1 MKKEMGAKA
10 FKLMIAGLF
19 AISATIV
26 PVTASFAAGE
36 ALGAKCTTEG
46 ESTGTKSTSL
56 VCKKNSSGRLVWAK
70 VNLSASNLAP
80 IKPLKAPR
88 GSIEFWHWRAEDKA
102 IFDKIIAD
110 FQALNP
116 GVKVTQVISN
126 STDYTNTALNKV
138 QSNPKAAVV
147 TTFRGSQFNQA
158 ATAGLLK
165 DLSGEQFAKRNVIKS
180 MMGAGQYQGKQLGIP
195 YQSLF
200 NNPVYNI
207 EIFKKEGWK
216 LPKKFSEWIS
226 YCKTAKAAGY
236 VPMAWMGAF
245 RPQAG
250 QIINSA
256 LMNTASTDAQLN
268 AQITALDTG
277 KEAITVK
284 WFKDMASK
292 YAELRDAGCFPDN
305 PKGVTEAAGNTLF
318 ATGKSPILPTGSFS
332 MGGIVNLNKAM
343 DGNMGLTGF
352 NWTDDVNARY
362 TGITNNTF
370 ILGINT
376 KAGRT
381 EQRIAAAFISYLVS
395 GEVAT
400 AYANG
405 TKQHVTVLDV
415 EYTDANLRNTASIM
429 AERLVL
435 APRFT
440 FLNQG
445 VRDILEDALIAIVGG
460 ETVDKALEEGAKL
473 IKQKLG

>member
-36 ALGAKCTTEG
+36 SLGAKCTNEG

-165 DLSGEQFAKRNVIKS
+165 DLSNEQFAKRNVIKS

-429 AERLVL
+429 SERLVL

>member
-36 ALGAKCTTEG
+36 ALGQKCTTEG

-70 VNLSASNLAP
+70 VKLSASNLAP

-116 GVKVTQVISN
+116 GVRVTQVISN

-165 DLSGEQFAKRNVIKS
+165 DLSNEQFAKRNVIKS

-268 AQITALDTG
+268 AQIAAIDTG
-277 KEAITVK
+277 KDPITIK
-284 WFKDMASK
+284 WFKDMAEK

-473 IKQKLG
+473 IKQRLG

>member
-36 ALGAKCTTEG
+36 SLGAKCTNEG

-165 DLSGEQFAKRNVIKS
+165 DLSNEQFAKRNVIKS

-268 AQITALDTG
+268 AQITAIDTG

>member
-36 ALGAKCTTEG
+36 SLGAKCTNEG

-165 DLSGEQFAKRNVIKS
+165 DLSNEQFAKRNVIKS

-236 VPMAWMGAF
+236 TPMAWMGGF
-245 RPQAG
+245 RAQAG

-256 LMNTASTDAQLN
+256 LMNTAPTDALL
-268 AQITALDTG
+268 ASRVAAIDTG
-277 KEAITVK
+277 KEAITTA
-284 WFKDMASK
+284 WFKEMAEK
-292 YAELRDAGCFPDN
+292 YADLRDAGCFPAN
-305 PKGVTEAAGNTLF
+305 PTGVTEAAGNALF
-318 ATGKSPILPTGSFS
+318 ATGKAPILPTGSFS
-332 MGGIVNLNKAM
+332 MGGIVTLEPKM
-343 DGNMGLTGF
+343 SGNMGITGM
-352 NWTDDVNARY
+352 NWTEDVNARY

-370 ILGINT
+370 ILGIN
-376 KAGRT
+376 KNAGRT
-381 EQRIAAAFISYLVS
+381 EQKIARAFLSYLLT
-395 GEVAT
+395 GPVAT
-400 AYANG
+400 YYANSS
-405 TKQHVTVLDV
+405 KQHVTVLDV
-415 EYTDANLRNTASIM
+415 SYTDVNLRNTSSIM
-429 AERLVL
+429 SERLIL
-435 APRFT
+435 APRFL
-440 FLNQG
+440 FLNIG
-445 VRDILEDALIAIVGG
+445 VRDALEDALIAIVGG
-460 ETVDKALEEGAKL
+460 TSVDKALTDGAAV
-473 IKQKLG
+473 IKTKV

>member
-1 MKKEMGAKA
+1 MKQGMGAKA
-10 FKLMIAGLF
+10 FKLAIAALF

-26 PVTASFAAGE
+26 PVTGTFAAGE
-36 ALGAKCTTEG
+36 VLGAKCTNEG
-46 ESTGTKSTSL
+46 ESTGTTSSSL
-56 VCKKNSSGRLVWAK
+56 VCKKNSANRLVWQK
-70 VNLSASNLAP
+70 VKLSASNLKPVA
-80 IKPLKAPR
+80 PLKAPR

-102 IFDKIIAD
+102 IFDQIIAR
-110 FQALNP
+110 FEAVNP

-126 STDYTNTALNKV
+126 SGDYTATALQKVRTNK
-138 QSNPKAAVV
+138 KAGVV

-158 ATAGLLK
+158 AEADLLV
-165 DLSGEQFAKRNVIKS
+165 DLSNEQFAKRNVISS
-180 MMGAGQYQGKQLGIP
+180 MMGAGKYKGKQLGIP

-216 LPKKFSEWIS
+216 LPKKFSDWIS

-256 LMNTASTDAQLN
+256 LMNTASTDALLESRIQ
-268 AQITALDTG
+268 AIDTG
-277 KEAITVK
+277 KEEITAA
-284 WFKDMASK
+284 WFKDMAQK
-292 YAELRDAGCFPDN
+292 YADLRDAGCFPDN

-318 ATGKSPILPTGSFS
+318 ATGRSPILPTGSFS
-332 MGGIVNLNKAM
+332 MGGIVALNKEM
-343 DGNMGLTGF
+343 DGNMGLTGMV
-352 NWTDDVNARY
+352 WTDDANPRY

-370 ILGINT
+370 ILGVN
-376 KAGRT
+376 KNAGKT
-381 EQRIAAAFISYLVS
+381 EQRISRAFISFLTQ
-395 GEVAT
+395 GEIAT
-400 AYANG
+400 IYANG

-415 EYTDANLRNTASIM
+415 TYTDANLRNTSSIM
-429 AERLVL
+429 SERLIL
-435 APRFT
+435 APRFI

-460 ETVDKALEEGAKL
+460 EAINKALEDGARL
-473 IKQKLG
+473 IKQRLG

>member
-36 ALGAKCTTEG
+36 SLGAKCTNEG

-70 VNLSASNLAP
+70 VKLSASNLAP

-165 DLSGEQFAKRNVIKS
+165 DLSNEQFAKRNVIKS

-268 AQITALDTG
+268 AQIAAIDTG
-277 KEAITVK
+277 KDPITIK
-284 WFKDMASK
+284 WFKDMAEK

-460 ETVDKALEEGAKL
+460 ESVDKALEEGAKL

>member
-36 ALGAKCTTEG
+36 TLGAKCTNEG

-165 DLSGEQFAKRNVIKS
+165 DLSNEQFAKRNVIKS

>member
-36 ALGAKCTTEG
+36 TLGARCTTEG

-56 VCKKNSSGRLVWAK
+56 VCKKNSLGRLVWAK

-165 DLSGEQFAKRNVIKS
+165 DLSNEQFAKRNVIKS

-256 LMNTASTDAQLN
+256 LMNTASTDTQLN
-268 AQITALDTG
+268 AQITAIDTG